1 MSIQYWIGK
10 PYENTGENEQV
21 AMVVRALD
29 ATFKDVN
36 ETIHVFFNPRIPAY
50 NKTKNGFDHVSTLDL
65 LVLKQGNAVIVEL
78 KNYKGAIEIAPD
90 GKWYC
95 RREGRLINIKGG
107 YEGRTPLGQVTEYRD
122 QLVRFLALN
131 ASEFMKEKRKAPFDY
146 KKFVSSVIVFPDYP
160 EHPAAPLP
168 HDTFIT
174 KVVRLKDAMRAILAF
189 QGGRDSILTEE
200 EKSGLAKLK
209 KLKLSPAIIIEGF
222 PMIAK
227 KEIEPPTRVKEVI
240 KIVHVPVPK
249 EIIKTVEKKVYIEV
263 PKEVIKTE
271 KVYIE
276 KGAPSIPITH
286 ERDTVVAGTAQN
298 EPRYFN
304 ASALIEKPS
313 TVHESSEVLKTF
325 FENLAHLQGS
335 GHPSLQDIICAAAN
349 TMLPYERST
358 AYKRTGHG
366 VRIYETEEELNA
378 YLVAYGEMHLAK
390 LNALLNK
397 INQINPSVFAKFS
410 RGVTIV
416 DWGCGQGLATLAFL
430 DWVERHPTIRVPIK
444 AIRLLEISDVARE
457 RAFKVISRRLGTGTT
472 NVVKQLPWR
481 HNSTLSLSYFDIPEG
496 VPVLHLFS
504 NILDVAEVNLSE
516 VATVVEQMKQ
526 RGPSLVLSV
535 SPNNRTSSRVETFW
549 QLLGRPF
556 VLRRLNTSV
565 PLENVRYIQNLKSCS
580 IIGLGYEL
588 TGAPNPDS
596 INHTLVS
603 HTFEL
608 GGAVDAVIKGFP
620 KGWGKYSYAISAEIG
635 TISPKDTLQ
644 ASIYAVLNNLF
655 ARGNPSRA
663 SIATETRLSKE
674 LALTQASDAANG
686 AICFDFIDV
695 EQMQR
700 ACNSVKEKID
710 PFKERPSFTSE
721 EMKYERLLLEPLLV
735 TRIQHAISRVLLDG
749 QLDAV
754 KGLSIK
760 TLAVERDIRCTKAAL
775 EELSESIEHLVDF
788 AETEFRVPKIHFEV
802 TSGNLDTIEQY
813 RSERYDLVIDVSFYR
828 RTQRSVA
835 LDDIKRNSAFN
846 ICIVTAKSDT
856 KAEDFSIVTGENIV
870 YSPIVQ
876 KLQDGTY
883 GALPTSQHLRYF
895 LQNIFRKVDFRPGQL
910 PILDRALRDKSVI
923 GLLPTGGGKSLTY
936 QLAGMMQPGIVMVVD
951 PLRSLMKDQYVGLV
965 HNGITA
971 ASYINSMQNSQAQTE
986 AMRRAMSGN
995 SKFIFVSP
1003 ERLSMPGFRRELL
1016 AMFDNGIYYSYGVI
1030 DEVHCVSE
1038 WGHDFR
1044 FNYLHLGR
1052 NLHQFIR
1059 RKPSNRFKNEND
1071 SVVPL
1076 FGLTATASFDVLS
1089 DVERELTG
1097 PGGYELD
1104 PDTTIR
1110 YENTN
1115 RLELQYRIVR
1125 VDPDEKRGQ
1134 SLVENVNCR
1143 ERDVKEWRDKVAASP
1158 NNKEL
1163 KKIEERAI
1171 KDLVRARNLLG
1182 NFYTRGK
1189 EEILPSIIKEQE
1201 RCFEELQRTESVE
1214 RIKSRFLERES
1225 IDPGSNLGK
1234 SVLNADLDTR
1244 LNMQE
1249 WLQKDVAYSSAG
1261 LIFCPYKGFKE
1272 SSRTDGPQALS
1283 VESIRNQLIRLYS
1296 KEAVRHFT
1304 GSTSMANH
1312 DEVIM
1317 QNQDDYIANKAAVM
1331 VATTAFGMGID
1342 KPNIRFVIEMS
1353 HPKSL
1358 EAFVQ
1363 EAGRAG
1369 RDKKMAL
1376 ATILFSG
1383 QRRVDFDVVNY
1394 FHKENFIGIKEERSR
1409 LVKLFQST
1417 EMRIENGDAGDSD
1430 LIKGFYTRLMTAPL
1444 GGTITVIVPYQQDN
1458 EDKKSD
1464 KEQKEDKKS
1473 DKEQKIYDKLIY
1485 RLCCIGV
1492 IQDVECLYP
1501 PGGAPREL
1509 KLTMVHREE
1518 GAYYEALRHFLM
1530 RYFSEA
1536 RATAEVEKV
1545 RAIADK
1551 DKRYTEIGSCIRY
1564 LEEFVYKN
1572 IQKKRLLAMEDMNT
1586 FCEEGV
1592 RGVQG
1597 GKSWL
1602 EVNEDLKDF
1611 VYYYFN
1617 SKYARS
1623 GYRTQSDEPYSLIDD
1638 TNSGREFSFETI
1650 EKYLRVVE
1658 ESLQDGGS
1666 PKDNAKHLLGAVRL
1680 IARGAIETNPALSIL
1695 HAFCLCYLGFH
1706 GNRELLSETI
1716 RRIGE
1721 DGFALIL
1728 RRNLV
1733 SKAEAWS
1740 RFRWLQ
1746 EEFKKRTDLSPSSLD
1761 RIFAAARVGIHTAS
1775 IRELINL

>member
-65 LVLKQGNAVIVEL
+65 LVLKRGNAVIVEL

-122 QLVRFLALN
+122 QLATYLKLN
-131 ASEFMKEKRKAPFDY
+131 ASEFMKGTRKAPFDY

-160 EHPAAPLP
+160 EHPEAPLP

-200 EKSGLAKLK
+200 EKSSLANLK

-298 EPRYFN
+298 EPKYFN
-304 ASALIEKPS
+304 TSSLIEKSP
-313 TVHESSEVLKTF
+313 TDHESLEAFKTF

-335 GHPSLQDIICAAAN
+335 GHPSLQDIIGAAAN
-349 TMLPYERST
+349 TMSPYERST

-397 INQINPSVFAKFS
+397 IDPSVFAKFS

-444 AIRLLEISDVARE
+444 AIRLLEISDAARE
-457 RAFKVISRRLGTGTT
+457 RAFKVISRRLGTGAT

-516 VATVVEQMKQ
+516 VATVVEEMKQ
-526 RGPSLVLSV
+526 QGPSLVLSV

-556 VLRRLNTSV
+556 VLRRLNTSI
-565 PLENVRYIQNLKSCS
+565 PLENARYIQSLKSCS
-580 IIGLGYEL
+580 IIGLSYEL
-588 TGAPNPDS
+588 DGPPNPS
-596 INHTLVS
+596 QVKRTVIT

-608 GGAVDAVIKGFP
+608 GGAIDATLGLYP
-620 KGWGKYSYAISAEIG
+620 SGWGKYSYTIPAEIG
-635 TISPKDTLQ
+635 AISPKDTLK

-663 SIATETRLSKE
+663 SIATETRLSKD
-674 LALTQASDAANG
+674 LSLTQASDAANG

-735 TRIQHAISRVLLDG
+735 TRIQHAISRALLDG

-802 TSGNLDTIEQY
+802 TSCNLDTIEQY
-813 RSERYDLVIDVSFYR
+813 VSECYDLVIDVSFYR
-828 RTQRSVA
+828 RTPPSVA
-835 LDDIKRNSAFN
+835 LDDIKRKAAYS
-846 ICIVTAKSDT
+846 ISIVTASPQAI
-856 KAEDFSIVTGENIV
+856 AEGFSIVTGENIV

-883 GALPTSQHLRYF
+883 GALSMSQHLRYF

-951 PLRSLMKDQYVGLV
+951 PLRSLMKDQYDGLV

-971 ASYINSMQNSQAQTE
+971 ASFINSMQNSQEQTD
-986 AMRRAMSGN
+986 AMRRVMSGN

-1104 PDTTIR
+1104 PDATIR

-1115 RLELQYRIVR
+1115 RLELQYHIVR
-1125 VDPDEKRGQ
+1125 VEPDEEYGQ
-1134 SLVENVNCR
+1134 DLAADVNRYER
-1143 ERDVKEWRDKVAASP
+1143 EIRKWQDEIAKSP
-1158 NNKEL
+1158 KNSRL
-1163 KKIEERAI
+1163 KLFETQAI
-1171 KDLVRARNLLG
+1171 ANLGRARNKLKK
-1182 NFYTRGK
+1182 FYTRGK
-1189 EEILPSIIKEQE
+1189 EEVLPSIIKEQE

-1244 LNMQE
+1244 LNIQE
-1249 WLQKDVAYSSAG
+1249 WLQKDATYSSAG

-1272 SSRTDGPQALS
+1272 TSRTYGPPALS
-1283 VESIRNQLIRLYS
+1283 VESIRNQLIQLYS

-1312 DEVIM
+1312 DKVIM

-1417 EMRIENGDAGDSD
+1417 EMRIENGEEGDGT
-1430 LIKGFYTRLMTAPL
+1430 LIKGFYTRLMAAPL
-1444 GGTITVIVPYQQDN
+1444 GGTITVIVPYQQDTK
-1458 EDKKSD
+1458 DGKTKD
-1464 KEQKEDKKS
+1464 EQP
-1473 DKEQKIYDKLIY
+1473 IYDKLIY
-1485 RLCCIGV
+1485 RLCCIGLV
-1492 IQDVECLYP
+1492 QDVECLYP
-1501 PGGAPREL
+1501 PGGTPREL

-1551 DKRYTEIGSCIRY
+1551 DKRYTEIGSCILY

-1572 IQKKRLLAMEDMNT
+1572 IQRKRLLAMEDMNT

-1638 TNSGREFSFETI
+1638 TDSGREFSFETI

-1706 GNRELLSETI
+1706 GNRELLSEVI

-1721 DGFALIL
+1721 SGFALIL

-1746 EEFKKRTDLSPSSLD
+1746 EEFAKKTDLSSSLID
-1761 RIFAAARVGIHTAS
+1761 RIFTAARAGIHTAS
-1775 IRELINL
+1775 IRELINQ